1 MSVDPGL
8 LPQPS
13 PGVKGPR
20 PPAPPPWRGSAPL
33 RWRGA
38 CVAVSGLDLKDRSQ
52 KVAPL
57 CPAQFCDQ
65 EISPRGAVSGSRLA
79 SALILKTAAALDLF
93 RQSIYFALGE
103 REHEVTQLKRPM
115 TLKRTDECADDTS
128 SSYNLAILRILGG
141 LIDLL
146 KLSSQPFGFRGGL
159 GWPTSV
165 VDGEQ
170 DGCRYCEVTVYHGN
184 FHTRSWGKPGQLLLE
199 MGHLLAYDAP
209 RWNRFHSKKCKTRP

>member
-1 MSVDPGL
+1 M
-8 LPQPS
+8 
-13 PGVKGPR
+13 R
-20 PPAPPPWRGSAPL
+20 R
-33 RWRGA
+33 
-38 CVAVSGLDLKDRSQ
+38 VAVWSGFKRSQ
-52 KVAPL
+52 PESSL
-57 CPAQFCDQ
+57 RCAQLTFCDQ

-79 SALILKTAAALDLF
+79 SAPILKTAAALNLF
-93 RQSIYFALGE
+93 LQSIYFALGE

-165 VDGEQ
+165 GRRT
-170 DGCRYCEVTVYHGN
+170 G
-184 FHTRSWGKPGQLLLE
+184 WMPLL
-199 MGHLLAYDAP
+199 
-209 RWNRFHSKKCKTRP
+209 

>member
-1 MSVDPGL
+1 MAL
-8 LPQPS
+8 
-13 PGVKGPR
+13 
-20 PPAPPPWRGSAPL
+20 
-33 RWRGA
+33 
-38 CVAVSGLDLKDRSQ
+38 SGLDLKVAAR
-52 KVAPL
+52 KFAPL
-57 CPAQFCDQ
+57 CPAHVLRK

-79 SALILKTAAALDLF
+79 SAPILKTAAALNLF
-93 RQSIYFALGE
+93 LQSIYFALGE

-146 KLSSQPFGFRGGL
+146 KLSCQPFGFRGGL

-184 FHTRSWGKPGQLLLE
+184 FPHAQL
-199 MGHLLAYDAP
+199 GVV
-209 RWNRFHSKKCKTRP
+209 RVN